1 MTSTPVLTTDSNDR
15 WHPVVPKMWNTTEGA
30 WTDNALV
37 DDPAV
42 FKGSLFSP
50 YIAQGTV
57 LTRDATSMPLDPQSS
72 TFAAWMDD
80 NTPYSPGGGF
90 GAATSLNTSLY
101 GTQPI
106 EVYVVDSNAPGCE
119 WAYMDSCGGASYGTA
134 EYLTGRIPLPS
145 WAVPAQNGD
154 YGMAIYD
161 MGTGIMRE
169 YFYVQPAAQDGHWTA
184 TTGGWSVAK
193 PYFQDLATTNY
204 ALQLRTGTSAVVGMH
219 NPLGFIG
226 IAEVLQGQINHA
238 IAFTTGQMQTGI
250 SWPAK
255 SADGTYSGTDA
266 PMQGQWCRL
275 PSSVNPD
282 DYNALTGLIIK
293 AFQTYGGFASD
304 KNLFVC
310 AFNAEGGR
318 TFKHFY
324 GTDPWYKDG
333 TDTTGASDGVCVQK
347 LTFMGGGNRTT
358 ALDVSDFPWALT
370 EWGPVDWG
378 RPNPDFGL
386 RPSQYNPYWE

>member
-1 MTSTPVLTTDSNDR
+1 MSPYFVTDTNDR
-15 WHPVVPKMWNTTEGA
+15 WHSVVPKMWNATEGD
-30 WTDNALV
+30 WTDNQLPA
-37 DDPAV
+37 DPAV

-57 LTRDATSMPLDPQSS
+57 LTRDVTSMPLDPQSS
-72 TFAAWMDD
+72 TLAAWMTA
-80 NTPYSPGGGF
+80 NTPYAPGGGF
-90 GAATSLNTSLY
+90 GAPTSLNTSLF

-106 EVYVVDSNAPGCE
+106 EVYVVDSTVPGCE
-119 WAYMDSCGGASYGTA
+119 WQYMDSCGGALFGTT

-154 YGMAIYD
+154 YGMALYD

-169 YFYVQPAAQDGHWTA
+169 YFYVQPAAEAGHWTA
-184 TTGGWSVAK
+184 SSGGWSLSK
-193 PYFQDLATTNY
+193 PYFENLAATNY

-238 IAFTTGQMQTGI
+238 IAFTTGQMQEGI

-255 SADGTYSGTDA
+255 SADGSYAGTDA
-266 PMQGQWCRL
+266 PVEGQWCRL
-275 PSSVNPD
+275 PASVNPA
-282 DYNALTGLIIK
+282 DYNPLTGMIIK
-293 AFQTYGGFASD
+293 AFQTYGAFASD

-318 TFKHFY
+318 TFQHFY
-324 GTDPWYKDG
+324 GIDPWYKDG
-333 TDTTGASDGVCVQK
+333 ADNSGDSDGPCVQK
-347 LTFMGGGNRTT
+347 LTFLANGDRTNV
-358 ALDVSDFPWALT
+358 LNVSDFPWHLT
-370 EWGPVDWG
+370 EWAPVDWG
-378 RPNPDFGL
+378 RPNPDFYL
-386 RPSQYNPYWE
+386 RPFTYNPYWQ